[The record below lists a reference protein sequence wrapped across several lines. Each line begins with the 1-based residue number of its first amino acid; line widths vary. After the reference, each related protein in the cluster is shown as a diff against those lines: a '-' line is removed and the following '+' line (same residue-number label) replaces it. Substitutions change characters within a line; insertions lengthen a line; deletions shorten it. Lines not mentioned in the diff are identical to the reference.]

1 MGESLHYIDKIIIVV
16 IQYIYG
22 SIVQYRA
29 LKKFEAESFKRLLV
43 CAYFARLS
51 YLPC

>member
-29 LKKFEAESFKRLLV
+29 AESLKPRVLND
-43 CAYFARLS
+43 
-51 YLPC
+51 YLFVH